1 MAHAALAPAD
11 RTVELGIADA
21 GWTVELPRPTR
32 HRPKHRRDNNLL
44 FKLVLGITVFAM
56 ALCVGFYYKAWDSY
70 YGGTPE
76 TNHHQQDLA
85 KQFQAQI
92 GIAPKEDPK
101 PIPGEVYAKLTI
113 PRMGKSWFVVEGT
126 KKNDIAYAPGHYEG
140 TAAPCNRGNFSVAGH
155 RSAAIFGDVDDL
167 KIGDLIIVQTHSKI
181 CTYLVTASFITA
193 ADDWAVVAPVPNSPG
208 EKPKGDYLTL
218 TTCEPWN
225 STDHRLIIHA
235 KLSKEEKL

>member
-1 MAHAALAPAD
+1 MAHPALSPAD
-11 RTVELGIADA
+11 FTVELEVADA

-32 HRPKHRRDNNLL
+32 HRPKHRRDTNLL
-44 FKLVLGITVFAM
+44 FRIVLGITVFAIAM
-56 ALCVGFYYKAWDSY
+56 CLGFYYKAWDGY

-85 KQFQAQI
+85 NQFQAQI
-92 GIAPKEDPK
+92 GGAAKQDPL
-101 PIPGEVYAKLTI
+101 PIPGKAYAKLTI
-113 PRMGKSWFVVEGT
+113 PRMGKSWIVVEGT
-126 KKNDIAYAPGHYEG
+126 SPVDIAHAPGHYNN
-140 TAAPCNRGNFSVAGH
+140 TAAPCNKGNFSVAGH

-167 KIGDLIIVQTHSKI
+167 KVGDPIIVQTHTLI
-181 CTYLVTASFITA
+181 CTYLVTSSFVTA
-193 ADDWAVVAPVPNSPG
+193 ADDWAVVAPMPDSPG
-208 EKPKGDYLTL
+208 EKPKDDFLTL